1 MIKGCGPGGPGSEQV
16 WSHRGTFYFVTY
28 DGAGWVR
35 HHVNLNW
42 GLSYL
47 WCSTTT
53 TLTQGQG
60 HIGKQSVGWAA
71 VVGTR
76 RLKMPILFV
85 ISDLTL
91 PQLYSCTLDNTN
103 QLPVDSPVYF
113 MQKIEMYF
121 ISMYMY
127 FASICNTTVKKL
139 KLVFKN
145 AAKVIDPVVILFS
158 ADKEISG
165 SLSVCVGWC
174 CRGYLSISLYL

>member
-1 MIKGCGPGGPGSEQV
+1 
-16 WSHRGTFYFVTY
+16 
-28 DGAGWVR
+28 
-35 HHVNLNW
+35 
-42 GLSYL
+42 
-47 WCSTTT
+47 
-53 TLTQGQG
+53 
-60 HIGKQSVGWAA
+60 
-71 VVGTR
+71 
-76 RLKMPILFV
+76 MPILFV

-91 PQLYSCTLDNTN
+91 PRLCSCTLDNTN

-165 SLSVCVGWC
+165 SVGVC
-174 CRGYLSISLYL
+174 